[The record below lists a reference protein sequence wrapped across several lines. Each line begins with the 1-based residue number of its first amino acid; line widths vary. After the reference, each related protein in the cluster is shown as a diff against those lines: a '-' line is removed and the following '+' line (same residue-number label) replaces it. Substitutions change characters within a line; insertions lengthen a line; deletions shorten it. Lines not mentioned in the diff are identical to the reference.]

1 MFLLCLWV
9 AEPVL
14 AVPSISMPMSM
25 SMSAPAELS
34 ELVAPAKEGPADVL
48 FRQAKNLRYGQR
60 WYEAAALYRQ
70 ILGEHPTYSRLPE
83 ARFWLASTLE
93 SDQRWDSAIDAYTEF
108 LGLHPDQKMLGREAK
123 LNRIHCWG
131 LRQGQ
136 NPQATPGL
144 IAALDDPSEE
154 VQVAAALQLSKK
166 GDRRSVDALQKGL
179 RTTSCSEPCRLALL
193 AMGVEPKSAVSS
205 SNGRFLV
212 LRIQEK
218 GKPDIVT
225 IRLAMGLAKAVA
237 GYLSDAQIQQARHKG
252 IDPDRL
258 MDIALNA
265 PKGTILLSVDDKESS
280 ITILT
285 E

>member
-1 MFLLCLWV
+1 MFPFFLWA
-9 AEPVL
+9 AEP
-14 AVPSISMPMSM
+14 AVPVPPPALAESI
-25 SMSAPAELS
+25 
-34 ELVAPAKEGPADVL
+34 KEGPADLL

-70 ILGEHPTYSRLPE
+70 ILREHPTYSRLPE
-83 ARFWLASTLE
+83 VRFWLASTLE
-93 SDQRWDSAIDAYTEF
+93 SDQRWDSAAEAYTEF
-108 LGLHPDQKMLGREAK
+108 LGLHPDQKILGREAK

-136 NPQATPGL
+136 SLQATPGL
-144 IAALDDPSEE
+144 LSALDDPSDE
-154 VQVAAALQLSKK
+154 VQVAAALQLSKT

-179 RTTSCSEPCRLALL
+179 KTSSCSESCRLALL
-193 AMGVEPKSAVSS
+193 GMGVEPKTAVSA
-205 SNGRFLV
+205 SNGRYLV

-218 GKPDIVT
+218 GKPDVVT
-225 IRLAMGLAKAVA
+225 IRLALGLAKAVA
-237 GYLSDAQIQQARHKG
+237 GYLSDAQIQQAKRKG

-258 MDIALNA
+258 MDIAANA
-265 PKGTILLSVDDKESS
+265 PKGTVLLSVDDKESS

>member
-1 MFLLCLWV
+1 MFPFFLWV
-9 AEPVL
+9 AESPAPAFP
-14 AVPSISMPMSM
+14 AVPMVLL
-25 SMSAPAELS
+25 AAD
-34 ELVAPAKEGPADVL
+34 KESPADL
-48 FRQAKNLRYGQR
+48 DFRQAKNLRYGQR
-60 WYEAAALYRQ
+60 WFEAAALYRQ
-70 ILGEHPTYSRLPE
+70 ILREHPTYSRLPE
-83 ARFWLASTLE
+83 VRFWLASTLE
-93 SDQRWDSAIDAYTEF
+93 SDQRWDSAADTYTEF
-108 LGLHPDQKMLGREAK
+108 LGLHPDQKILGREAK

-136 NPQATPGL
+136 SPQATPGL
-144 IAALDDPSEE
+144 ISALGDPSEE

-166 GDRRSVDALQKGL
+166 GDRRAVDALQKGL
-179 RTTSCSEPCRLALL
+179 RTASYSESCRLALL
-193 AMGVEPKSAVSS
+193 GMGLEPNSAVPT

-218 GKPDIVT
+218 GKPDVVT

-252 IDPDRL
+252 IEPDRL
-258 MDIALNA
+258 MDMALNA
-265 PKGTILLSVDDKESS
+265 PKGTVLLSVDDKDSS

>member
-1 MFLLCLWV
+1 MFPFFMWV
-9 AEPVL
+9 AEP
-14 AVPSISMPMSM
+14 P
-25 SMSAPAELS
+25 APPALI
-34 ELVAPAKEGPADVL
+34 APAKEGPADLL

-70 ILGEHPTYSRLPE
+70 ILREYPTYSRLPE
-83 ARFWLASTLE
+83 VRFWLASTLE
-93 SDQRWDSAIDAYTEF
+93 SDQRWDSAAAVYTEF
-108 LGLHPDQKMLGREAK
+108 LNLHPDQKLLGREAK

-136 NPQATPGL
+136 SPQATPGL
-144 IAALDDPSEE
+144 ISALGDPSDK
-154 VQVAAALQLSKK
+154 VQVAAALQLSKT
-166 GDRRSVDALQKGL
+166 GDRRAVEALQTGL
-179 RTTSCSEPCRLALL
+179 KTASYSESCRLALL
-193 AMGVEPKSAVSS
+193 GMGVEPKSAAPTL
-205 SNGRFLV
+205 NGRFLV

-218 GKPDIVT
+218 GKPDTVT
-225 IRLAMGLAKAVA
+225 IRLSMGLAKAVA

-265 PKGTILLSVDDKESS
+265 PKGTILLSVDDKDSS
-280 ITILT
+280 ITIVS

>member
-1 MFLLCLWV
+1 MFPFFLWAAGPTMPALPV
-9 AEPVL
+9 EPPVL
-14 AVPSISMPMSM
+14 I
-25 SMSAPAELS
+25 
-34 ELVAPAKEGPADVL
+34 APAKETPADGL

-70 ILGEHPTYSRLPE
+70 ILRDYPTYSRLPE
-83 ARFWLASTLE
+83 VRFWLASTLE
-93 SDQRWDSAIDAYTEF
+93 SDQRWDSAADAYTEF
-108 LGLHPDQKMLGREAK
+108 LNLHPDQRLLGREAK

-136 NPQATPGL
+136 SPQATPGL
-144 IAALDDPSEE
+144 LTGLDDPSDE
-154 VQVAAALQLSKK
+154 VRVAAALQLSKK
-166 GDRRSVDALQKGL
+166 GDRRAVEALQKGL
-179 RTTSCSEPCRLALL
+179 KTATCSEPCRLALL
-193 AMGVEPKSAVSS
+193 GMGVEPTAVASTL
-205 SNGRFLV
+205 NGRYLV

-218 GKPDIVT
+218 GKPDTVT

-252 IDPDRL
+252 IELDRL
-258 MDIALNA
+258 MDIALSA
-265 PKGTILLSVDDKESS
+265 PKGTILLSVDDKDSS